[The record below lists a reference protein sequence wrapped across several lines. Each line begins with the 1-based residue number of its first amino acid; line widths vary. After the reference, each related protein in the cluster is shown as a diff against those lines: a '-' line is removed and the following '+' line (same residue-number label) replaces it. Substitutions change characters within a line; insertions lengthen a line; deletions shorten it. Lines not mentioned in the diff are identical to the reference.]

1 MNLSRKIIV
10 SMLMLFGLPAFA
22 EELTKDLQKAC
33 LSEPLR
39 DHKGKLC
46 NLVNFQ
52 RYLCSQF

>member
-1 MNLSRKIIV
+1 
-10 SMLMLFGLPAFA
+10 MLMLFGLPAFA
-22 EELTKDLQKAC
+22 DEFTKDLQKAC